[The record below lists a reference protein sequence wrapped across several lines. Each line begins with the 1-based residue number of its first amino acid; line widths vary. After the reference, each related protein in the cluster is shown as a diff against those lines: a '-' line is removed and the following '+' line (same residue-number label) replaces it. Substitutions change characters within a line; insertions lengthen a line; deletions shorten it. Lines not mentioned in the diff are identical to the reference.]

1 MPSGLQ
7 SFARLFDEPD
17 DKRTPCRWTPDQV
30 ATKGITKNDWMPLIL
45 RWGPLITQAVLLV
58 FQIYAYRRTSH
69 YSLALL
75 VVATVIG
82 LVSAI
87 LGRVLYSEAL
97 YPSLRTGVYEAT
109 IILYAAYMVLGIWGA
124 AALFRSYIRLTD
136 ANKVVTD
143 PKLV

>member
-1 MPSGLQ
+1 M
-7 SFARLFDEPD
+7 
-17 DKRTPCRWTPDQV
+17 
-30 ATKGITKNDWMPLIL
+30 NDWMPLIL